1 MLRDQLMHIFPDR
14 FKQLPG
20 ICTVLV
26 QDLLQNRIINK
37 LRDAQ
42 LSGIAVHKVRDINH
56 HVGEHLYISLLRL
69 DPHSRYRG
77 ILDRICQFSRHLV
90 ARLRQDLTC
99 LGIHHVLR
107 QDMMSDPVAEHKLF
121 IKFISADLGQIISS
135 GIKEHRHDQAFR
147 TLHTERLARADLF
160 IQLKQTLLIILRSV
174 LCKTRLD
181 LRLIT
186 EKLPDL
192 IVGAHAK
199 RTDQHSD
206 RNLSGSVHAHVEDII
221 RVCLIL

>member
-1 MLRDQLMHIFPDR
+1 MHIFPDR
-14 FKQLPG
+14 LKKQPG

-26 QDLLQNRIINK
+26 QNLLQHRIVNQ

-42 LSGIAVHKVRDINH
+42 LSGIAVHKVRDIHH
-56 HVGEHLYISLLRL
+56 HVGEHLHISLLRL
-69 DPHSRYRG
+69 NPHRRYRG
-77 ILDRICQFSRHLV
+77 ILDRICQLSRHLV
-90 ARLRQDLTC
+90 ARLRQNLTC
-99 LGIHHVLR
+99 LGIHYVLR
-107 QDMMSDPVAEHKLF
+107 QDVMPDPVAEHELL
-121 IKFISADLGQIISS
+121 IEFISADLGKIISS
-135 GIKEHRHDQAFR
+135 GIKKHRHDQAFR
-147 TLHTERLARADLF
+147 ALHTERLARTDLF

-174 LCKTRLD
+174 LCKTRLY

-192 IVGAHAK
+192 IIGAHAK

-206 RNLSGSVHAHVEDII
+206 RNLSGSVHAHIKDII

>member
-1 MLRDQLMHIFPDR
+1 MLRNQLVHIFPDR
-14 FKQLPG
+14 LRKLPG

-26 QDLLQNRIINK
+26 QDLLQHRIVNQ

-42 LSGIAVHKVRDINH
+42 FSGIAVHKVRDIHH
-56 HVGEHLYISLLRL
+56 HVGEHFHISLLSLNPYR
-69 DPHSRYRG
+69 RYRS
-77 ILDRICQFSRHLV
+77 ILDRICQLSRHLI
-90 ARLRQDLTC
+90 ARLGQDLAC
-99 LGIHHVLR
+99 LGIYHVLR
-107 QDMMSDPVAEHKLF
+107 QNVMSDPVAEHEFF
-121 IKFISADLGQIISS
+121 IEFISAYLGKIISS
-135 GIKEHRHDQAFR
+135 GIKEHRHDQAFCA
-147 TLHTERLARADLF
+147 LHTERLARTDLF

-174 LCKTRLD
+174 FCKTRLD
-181 LRLIT
+181 LRLVT

-192 IVGAHAK
+192 IIGAHTK